1 MARHDSVG
9 VSMGKDTWIC
19 VRQRAGPLVKE
30 VRYQRPTLS
39 KGDLPSVRREKNEIL
54 RHIRDSSFRRTPVDR
69 LELMLALFGHSG
81 QVYCLTFEDQFLPPD
96 FKSVR
101 RVWRNFLN
109 TMRRYRERPFDYVYV
124 IEGKHGDHRYHI
136 HLVLRGQDF
145 TPAEVRYLWPGGHV
159 DHEPLLLGKDDT
171 YRRTARYFTKERT
184 DGVVLPIGSRTWVA
198 SRSLYDQLPPLEKK
212 MVQSGKIH
220 LPSNCRKLKQEA
232 KANPFGEFRYASYM
246 RLPS

>member
-1 MARHDSVG
+1 MPVYRDCARC
-9 VSMGKDTWIC
+9 GKDTWIS

-81 QVYCLTFEDQFLPPD
+81 QVYCLTFEDQFLPSD
-96 FKSVR
+96 FKGVR

-109 TMRRYRERPFDYVYV
+109 TMRRYRGRPFDYVYV

-136 HLVLRGQDF
+136 HMVLHGQDF

-159 DHEPLLLGKDDT
+159 DHEPLLLSPQDDF
-171 YRRTARYFTKERT
+171 RRTAKYFTKERT

-198 SRSLYDQLPPLEKK
+198 SRGLYQQLPPIQKTTTK
-212 MVQSGKIH
+212 SGQIRI
-220 LPSNCRKLKQEA
+220 PSNCRRLRQET
-232 KANPFGEFRYASYM
+232 KSNPFGQYHYASYL

>member
-1 MARHDSVG
+1 MTDKS
-9 VSMGKDTWIC
+9 WIC
-19 VRQRAGPLVKE
+19 IKQRAGPLTKE
-30 VRYQRPTLS
+30 VCYQRPKLS

-69 LELMLALFGHSG
+69 LELMLALFGYEG
-81 QVYCLTFEDQFLPPD
+81 RVYCLTYEDGHLPED

-101 RVWRNFLN
+101 RTWRNFLN
-109 TMRRYRERPFDYVYV
+109 AMRRYKEQPFDYIYV

-136 HLVLRGQDF
+136 HLVLRQQDF
-145 TPAEVRYLWPGGHV
+145 TPGEVAYLWPGGHV

-198 SRSLYDQLPPLEKK
+198 SRGLYQQLPPIEKTAIK
-212 MVQSGKIH
+212 SGQIRI
-220 LPSNCRKLKQEA
+220 PSNCRRLRQET
-232 KANPFGEFRYASYM
+232 KSNPFGQYHYASYL